1 MRVHV
6 QGGLIKLVLPIPE
19 PEQNITWLK
28 NDFKLR
34 ALRRGKDITV
44 TELSWNGSLLDDD
57 DKICDVVDNFAQLVA
72 AGPGIEPVAP
82 KQSSID
88 HNGDTRTKRKYTRG
102 GHKKLKLVAPILES
116 YLSEMSTTS
125 EKERQKFYAKIV
137 SLPQMVA
144 AEVNRDEVVSWYKRA
159 RKKTRTGDETS
170 TENRNNGVG
179 GGVGL
184 NDGLM
189 SGIMAL
195 DGNVLLQSQ
204 GSMLSDPSTNS
215 MMNGLDHSHLV
226 SHSIHQGGL
235 NSDLSHMMG
244 LSSNQRVGM
253 NGLGTGVSSLD
264 PGHLGSLDLSNRQN
278 LVGPR
283 EMAPEEL
290 AYAEPSSQAAY
301 AAAMATSTQLP
312 PPPIVAPVAAT
323 QPVVGL

>member
-1 MRVHV
+1 
-6 QGGLIKLVLPIPE
+6 
-19 PEQNITWLK
+19 
-28 NDFKLR
+28 
-34 ALRRGKDITV
+34 
-44 TELSWNGSLLDDD
+44 
-57 DKICDVVDNFAQLVA
+57 
-72 AGPGIEPVAP
+72 
-82 KQSSID
+82 
-88 HNGDTRTKRKYTRG
+88 
-102 GHKKLKLVAPILES
+102 
-116 YLSEMSTTS
+116 MSTTS